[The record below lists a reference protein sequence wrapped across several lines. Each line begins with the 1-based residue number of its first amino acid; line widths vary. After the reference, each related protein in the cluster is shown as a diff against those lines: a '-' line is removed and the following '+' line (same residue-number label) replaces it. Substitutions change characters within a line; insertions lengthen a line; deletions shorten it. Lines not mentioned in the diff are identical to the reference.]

1 MTLAS
6 VQLLHAGVTRFFLI
20 YNAHDTMRRH
30 ILAIAM
36 AITTIAGAAGA
47 HVMIDGKL
55 QGSAIYPGT
64 EHAYQVYVPEQYTG
78 KQAACLY
85 VGLDGVLCDAPRVL
99 DSLIAAGKMP
109 VTIGVFLQPGVVKN
123 ARGEVVR
130 YNRSYEFDSPT
141 AVFATF
147 LDREVLPAIEGTVTP
162 DGRVIKLSGR
172 AQDRAIF
179 GLSSGGIAAFTA
191 AWHRPWQWGRVFS
204 GVGTFVGMRGG
215 NDLPKMV
222 RKTEPKPIKVF
233 LQDGTADAWNALF
246 GHWYEGNRMLASALD
261 FAGYDVK
268 CDWSDCGHNVT
279 RATQIFAS
287 VMTWLWQDWPA
298 AIVAGTTRND
308 MLAALLVPGSNWE
321 PGSIADGHAKPPRHM
336 AVYPDGSLEAK
347 AVLGSNCLL
356 QWVVENGHVMH
367 GEPFYWLESYGNAQL
382 HTGGMAYDSKG
393 NLWVVT
399 DAGIQVCD
407 HNGRVRGIVDLPVG
421 LDGDV
426 SNVDIAIL
434 PRAVRLTATGQAHEA
449 ACPTWTREFNVEP
462 PVAGVRPPSQGQ
474 G

>member
-1 MTLAS
+1 
-6 VQLLHAGVTRFFLI
+6 
-20 YNAHDTMRRH
+20 
-30 ILAIAM
+30 M
-36 AITTIAGAAGA
+36 AIAGASGA

-78 KQAACLY
+78 RQAACLY

-141 AVFATF
+141 ATFATF

-162 DGRVIKLSGR
+162 DGRAVKLSSR
-172 AQDRAIF
+172 PQDRAIF

-191 AWHRPWQWGRVFS
+191 AWHRSWQWGRVFS

-222 RKTEPKPIKVF
+222 RKTEPKPVKVF
-233 LQDGTADAWNALF
+233 LQDGTADAWNPLF

-268 CDWSDCGHNVT
+268 CDWSDCGHNVK

-287 VMTWLWQDWPA
+287 VMTWLWQGWPA
-298 AIVAGTTRND
+298 AIGTGTTRND
-308 MLAALLVPGSNWE
+308 LLAPLLVPGSKWKQ
-321 PGSIADGHAKPPRHM
+321 GTSGHAGVLRHE
-336 AVYPDGSLEAK
+336 AVYPDGTLIAR
-347 AVLGSNCLL
+347 AVEGSNCL
-356 QWVVENGHVMH
+356 QQVVIENGKETCS
-367 GEPFYWLESYGNAQL
+367 EPFYWLESYDNAQL
-382 HTGGMAYDSKG
+382 GTGGMAYDSQG

-399 DAGIQVCD
+399 DAGIQICD
-407 HNGRVRGIVDLPVG
+407 QNGRVRGIVDLPEG

-426 SNVDIAIL
+426 SHVGIDIL
-434 PRAVRLTATGQAHEA
+434 PRAVRLTATGQPQQAP
-449 ACPTWTREFNVEP
+449 CTTWTRAFNVEP
-462 PVAGVRPPSQGQ
+462 AVEGVRPPSQGQ

>member
-1 MTLAS
+1 
-6 VQLLHAGVTRFFLI
+6 
-20 YNAHDTMRRH
+20 
-30 ILAIAM
+30 M

-222 RKTEPKPIKVF
+222 RKTEPRPIKVF
-233 LQDGTADAWNALF
+233 LQDGTAD
-246 GHWYEGNRMLASALD
+246 
-261 FAGYDVK
+261 
-268 CDWSDCGHNVT
+268 
-279 RATQIFAS
+279 
-287 VMTWLWQDWPA
+287 
-298 AIVAGTTRND
+298 
-308 MLAALLVPGSNWE
+308 
-321 PGSIADGHAKPPRHM
+321 
-336 AVYPDGSLEAK
+336 
-347 AVLGSNCLL
+347 
-356 QWVVENGHVMH
+356 
-367 GEPFYWLESYGNAQL
+367 
-382 HTGGMAYDSKG
+382 
-393 NLWVVT
+393 
-399 DAGIQVCD
+399 
-407 HNGRVRGIVDLPVG
+407 LPKG

-434 PRAVRLTATGQAHEA
+434 PRAVRLTATGQAHED